1 MIVKN
6 QHGVTKNKQFLQ
18 SSGFSFDRILRL
30 RIREMRSTYTC
41 ETLVKHLKS
50 LSGELFIGL
59 SVDEFEDH

>member
-30 RIREMRSTYTC
+30 RIREMRSTYKRDFSKTF
-41 ETLVKHLKS
+41 EKPLRRA
-50 LSGELFIGL
+50 FIGL